1 MGLLNMMTVMAS
13 IKCTND
19 MKVIDVNAQIAMAFF
34 VMAVGSPGVVLI
46 HRVLRL
52 NI

>member
-13 IKCTND
+13 IKCTKD
-19 MKVIDVNAQIAMAFF
+19 MNVIDVNAQIAMAFF
-34 VMAVGSPGVVLI
+34 VMALVLQLRCLDK
-46 HRVLRL
+46 RVLRL